1 MNVWGVEIYYPNMIV
16 NIIKTPTWY
25 TFLHTF
31 QYTHTQRNFLTTLV
45 RLPAPGKR
53 CSRGSAMS

>member
-25 TFLHTF
+25 TFLCAHFNIRTPREIF
-31 QYTHTQRNFLTTLV
+31 
-45 RLPAPGKR
+45 
-53 CSRGSAMS
+53 

>member
-25 TFLHTF
+25 TFR
-31 QYTHTQRNFLTTLV
+31 RNS
-45 RLPAPGKR
+45 P
-53 CSRGSAMS
+53 

>member
-1 MNVWGVEIYYPNMIV
+1 VEIYYPNMIV

-25 TFLHTF
+25 LYAYILQHS
-31 QYTHTQRNFLTTLV
+31 HTQRNFLTTLV
-45 RLPAPGKR
+45 RLPVPGKR

>member
-25 TFLHTF
+25 TFCA
-31 QYTHTQRNFLTTLV
+31 YINILTP
-45 RLPAPGKR
+45 REFF
-53 CSRGSAMS
+53 